1 MITLVGCGGGG
12 GGGGGSG
19 NLAPPP
25 AAAGY
30 LPVVIS
36 DASSEDWALIG
47 VKITGIALVPQGGGS
62 NVSVYSPSTPTNLN
76 LAELDQI
83 GEILGNLSVPPGV
96 YTGAVLTISANPGD
110 VSLTAAADP
119 ETGFAGTPGAAIP
132 SNQIQIQHAT
142 GTAGSL
148 TTAVNVRFE
157 SPLTVTSGQN
167 GDALDLEF
175 DLSHPAFIVAH
186 VPPAGNGATLWA
198 VNFNGP
204 VRHHRIADIT
214 RLVLR
219 HMYGSVTAVASDNT
233 SITITRDFPTLPVV
247 TPETPVASSQSLQI
261 LADATNGTLFY
272 DVDARAAPV
281 TLMNFSSIASS
292 VNGKFVR
299 VAARYQQNGTLVATR
314 IWASASFNSVWLSP
328 EGHVLHVNTTT
339 NVIHVAN
346 ESGGS
351 VPLTV
356 DANTTFYFRTPQRAL
371 ADATPIGTGTAF
383 LANHNLVRGF
393 KIHASVVDPLATP
406 LVAETIDIETADY
419 EGRLSNAN
427 SVGFDVTRGFV
438 NNVDDYS
445 VTLPYI
451 SSATANGK
459 DAGGNV
465 IMGYKWWDFAFPT
478 VVDTGSNAVSDFV
491 TATSGS
497 VNFGGTAGVLK
508 SYGMSFA
515 VWGDAANTTGWSA
528 PWTILIPSPIPLG
541 TVATGV
547 VSNPGVSSFTMNVVH
562 GTLPATVNLV
572 TTSGSASLVYQVD
585 RTNGVVTVSPVDI
598 ATAAGLSALTTDLVS
613 GVPVKAYGVPQ
624 ADGTVKAYVLV
635 YYTGAVKTTM

>member
-1 MITLVGCGGGG
+1 
-12 GGGGGSG
+12 
-19 NLAPPP
+19 
-25 AAAGY
+25 
-30 LPVVIS
+30 
-36 DASSEDWALIG
+36 
-47 VKITGIALVPQGGGS
+47 
-62 NVSVYSPSTPTNLN
+62 
-76 LAELDQI
+76 
-83 GEILGNLSVPPGV
+83 
-96 YTGAVLTISANPGD
+96 
-110 VSLTAAADP
+110 
-119 ETGFAGTPGAAIP
+119 
-132 SNQIQIQHAT
+132 
-142 GTAGSL
+142 
-148 TTAVNVRFE
+148 
-157 SPLTVTSGQN
+157 
-167 GDALDLEF
+167 LDLEF
-175 DLSHPAFIVAH
+175 DLSHPVFIVGH
-186 VPPAGNGATLWA
+186 VPPAGNGNTLWA

-219 HMYGSVTAVASDNT
+219 HMYGTVTAVASDNT

-247 TPETPVASSQSLQI
+247 TPEIPVASSQSLQI

-272 DVDARAAPV
+272 DVDAKAAPV
-281 TLMNFSSIASS
+281 TLTSFSSIASS

-314 IWASASFNSVWLSP
+314 IWASSSFNSVWLSP

-371 ADATPIGTGTAF
+371 ADATPIGTGPSF

-393 KIHASVVDPLATP
+393 KVHASVVDPLATP

-419 EGRLSNAN
+419 EGKLSNAN
-427 SVGFDVTRGFV
+427 SIGFDVTRNFV
-438 NNVDDYS
+438 NTVDNYS

-459 DAGGNV
+459 DASGNT

-478 VVDTGSNAVSDFV
+478 IVDSGSNAVNDFV

-497 VNFGGTAGVLK
+497 VDFGGTAGVLK
-508 SYGMSFA
+508 SYGTSFA
-515 VWGDAANTTGWSA
+515 VWGDAANATGWSA
-528 PWTILIPSPIPLG
+528 PWTVLVPSPIPLG
-541 TVATGV
+541 VVATGV
-547 VSNPGVSSFTMNVVH
+547 VSNPGVSSFTMTVVN

-598 ATAAGLSALTTDLVS
+598 TTTAGLNALTAGLVS

-624 ADGTVKAYVLV
+624 ADGTIKAYVLV